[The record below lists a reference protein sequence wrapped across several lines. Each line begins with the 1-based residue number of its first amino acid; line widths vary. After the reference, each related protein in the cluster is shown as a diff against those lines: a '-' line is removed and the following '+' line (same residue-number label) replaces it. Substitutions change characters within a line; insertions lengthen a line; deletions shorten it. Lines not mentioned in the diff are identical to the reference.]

1 MVENW
6 IQKIK
11 LGSDNLSVYARFI
24 VVTGEKGRKYLF
36 NAEHFAKSLQVHKP
50 EDVEVV
56 ENNGLLQF
64 KKDDGLLDWL
74 VAIKNE
80 NTMLYEPYFDP
91 CAFKNFVYREL
102 KNKPQEY
109 RDGQFVFNF
118 LDTIIP
124 NISREIQFNKKIDCF
139 YLDSKIQEF
148 LDAAVEILKEKI
160 WL

>member
-56 ENNGLLQF
+56 ENDGLLQF

-74 VAIKNE
+74 VAVKNE
-80 NTMLYEPYFDP
+80 NTMLYELYIDP
-91 CAFKNFVYREL
+91 CAFK
-102 KNKPQEY
+102 K
-109 RDGQFVFNF
+109 
-118 LDTIIP
+118 
-124 NISREIQFNKKIDCF
+124 
-139 YLDSKIQEF
+139 
-148 LDAAVEILKEKI
+148 
-160 WL
+160 